1 MMILLRPCRIRSVY
15 LLPVGFVLLIHISLV
30 STLYAQ
36 NGDANDPSSDEVLRL
51 ADRIRQEQY
60 RLGELVLND
69 YPDNFHAIRLMGY
82 VHSSQGNLE
91 EMFKCWQRCA
101 DLAPDRADVLDQ
113 MAKHAMQAERYK
125 EAIEYWKKA
134 LAIDPNL
141 PDAYQ
146 FIGECL
152 LNYGRP
158 VDARRSLELA
168 TKKNP
173 ESAESFHLLG
183 EAWFQSQEFEK
194 AKQSFEKTIALQ
206 KNHTN
211 AYYGLIKTCARLGL
225 SDEMAK
231 YAQAFQ
237 QLEAAAYDLDQQ
249 NRREFDDLASMRQKL
264 ANTYFDAGRIYLEQR
279 PEQAERMWRRA
290 TELDIAHI
298 SSREALA
305 ALYIKQRNAAKA
317 IEQYEALAHVVPTN
331 PAYFRQLGL
340 FYVGM
345 RDFSKA
351 EQALQTLIKLNPQDP
366 MGYRT
371 LVQVYLNTDQKS
383 DLALKLATRATQLQ
397 PNAESHFILGLALAR
412 NGKREQAIRTVQK
425 AVELAPEKTSYQR
438 FLKSLQ
444 EGRRADD

>member
-1 MMILLRPCRIRSVY
+1 MMTLLTPCRLRLAY
-15 LLPVGFVLLIHISLV
+15 LLPFGFVLMLSISLI
-30 STLYAQ
+30 SPLYAQ
-36 NGDANDPSSDEVLRL
+36 NGDTTDPSSDEVLRL
-51 ADRIRQEQY
+51 ADQIRQEQY
-60 RLGELVLND
+60 RLGELVLKD

-82 VHSSQGNLE
+82 VHSSQGNLD

-101 DLAPDRADVLDQ
+101 DLEPGRADVLDQ

-168 TKKNP
+168 TKKDP
-173 ESAESFHLLG
+173 KSAESFHLLG
-183 EAWFQSQEFEK
+183 EAWFQAQEFEK
-194 AKQSFEKTIALQ
+194 AKQAFEKTVALQ
-206 KNHTN
+206 QNHTN

-225 SDEMAK
+225 SDEMTK

-264 ANTYFDAGRIYLEQR
+264 ANTYFDAGRIYREQR
-279 PEQAERMWRRA
+279 PEQAEKMWRRA
-290 TELDIAHI
+290 TELDLTHVG
-298 SSREALA
+298 SREALA
-305 ALYIKQRNAAKA
+305 TLYIKQRNAAKA
-317 IEQYEALAHVVPTN
+317 IEQYEALAQAVPTN

-345 RDFSKA
+345 RDLSKA
-351 EQALQTLIKLNPQDP
+351 EQALKTLIKLSPQDP
-366 MGYRT
+366 IGYRT
-371 LVQVYLNTDQKS
+371 LAQVYLNTEQKT
-383 DLALKLATRATQLQ
+383 DLALRLAKRATQLQ
-397 PNAESHFILGLALAR
+397 PNAESQFILGLALAR
-412 NGKREQAIRTVQK
+412 NGQREQAIRTVQK
-425 AVELAPEKTSYQR
+425 AVEMAPEKTSYQR
-438 FLKSLQ
+438 FLESLQ
-444 EGRRADD
+444 GGSRADD